1 MSPRDGTDMRSTL
14 SALSW
19 FRSPRKHLFSQPTFQ
34 YVYMNQRRH
43 SWKTMDATP
52 VTVDAIDL
60 VLREA
65 RVCNAQLNCIQ
76 WMLHSDNNISNEEWL
91 RSMEATTAMI
101 FRDMV
106 SYLYSVLDHLF
117 YFLYCRFQN
126 NGGVSFT
133 NAAFDIKQPMKQS
146 LKFSQY
152 PNRDNAP
159 ECKKA
164 RNKWVEDRC
173 KEIFGDQYQN
183 IDLGKLRH
191 FQDRLIAMQAIKEV
205 DKSGKEVQSGNGVSK
220 LFYAH
225 EIRHPQQTGPD
236 DRTFNPEI
244 DFKELNSVKVL
255 DEWNDAMTFN
265 LLNFF
270 RNFTTHRTLLEC
282 RMTSGYFNIY
292 TSEFKPGDDE
302 PADEGQK
309 WNKVPKGFWIKVPE
323 LSYLRT
329 DCTTTDVTFYWQP
342 LLLVSSRLQGF
353 VRTFRDD
360 ILGIVGDVQRYDMDD
375 MRWPGSGA
383 TPEIALRKDG
393 MVVGIYAWDSAR
405 LHAAD

>member
-43 SWKTMDATP
+43 SWKTMDAAP

-76 WMLHSDNNISNEEWL
+76 WMLHSNNNISNEEWL
-91 RSMEATTAMI
+91 RSMKATTAMI

-133 NAAFDIKQPMKQS
+133 NAAFNIKQPMKQS

-159 ECKKA
+159 ECKKD

-244 DFKELNSVKVL
+244 DFKELNSVKVF

-309 WNKVPKGFWIKVPE
+309 WKKVPKGFWIKVPE

-329 DCTTTDVTFYWQP
+329 DSTTTDVTFYWLP